1 MFLACDTEWMPTQRA
16 EVQAPVQL
24 ESQTTMKNSLEATH
38 SVLFDTLTLVKEEG
52 GAIKI
57 SYKLQ
62 PLKTLR

>member
-1 MFLACDTEWMPTQRA
+1 MFLACDTKRMPTQRA
-16 EVQAPVQL
+16 EVQAPIQL
-24 ESQTTMKNSLEATH
+24 ESQKTISSLEATH

-52 GAIKI
+52 AIKI

>member
-52 GAIKI
+52 G
-57 SYKLQ
+57 
-62 PLKTLR
+62 P